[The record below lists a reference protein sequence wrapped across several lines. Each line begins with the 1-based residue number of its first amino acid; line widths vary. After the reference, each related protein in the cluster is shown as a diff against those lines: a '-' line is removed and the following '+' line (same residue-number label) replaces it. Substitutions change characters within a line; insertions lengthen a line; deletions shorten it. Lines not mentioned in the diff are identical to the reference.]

1 MPNHFIEKYKKNKKF
16 LEENHVYNEQDEHSS
31 CGVGLIASLDGSE
44 TREIVELGVQALR
57 VLYHR
62 GAVDADGKTGDGA
75 GIQLSIPKNFFT
87 QQIERTGHAPNDFPF
102 GVGMIFLPRTDF
114 AAQENARTIVES
126 EIIKEG
132 LKIYGWRHVPI
143 NSSIIGDKA
152 KATRPE
158 IEQIL
163 ICNEELEDEKQFDNK
178 LYIIRKRIEKE
189 IRNQNISDFYICS
202 LSCQSI
208 VYKGMFLAEQL
219 SNFYPD
225 IQNENFTSRY
235 AVYHQRYSTN
245 TFPTWSL
252 AQPFRVIAHNGEIN
266 TLKGNKNWMAAH
278 EPRMEHKNFGNNV
291 DDLKPIIDSKAS
303 DSAALDSTI
312 ELLVKANRSLPMAK
326 IITIPEAWSHRRD
339 FPKKIKDLYAYGGAV
354 MEPWDGPA
362 AICGAY
368 GDWAIAGMD
377 RNGLRPIRY
386 TLTKNLLIA
395 GSETGMV
402 DIKENEIV
410 ERGRVGPG
418 QLIAVNFKEKKFFK
432 DHEIKK
438 YLAETKPF
446 GDWTKKITYID
457 KLVQSVDEEFRD
469 LDSGD
474 LRKRMACFAWSV
486 EDIELILHPM
496 IA

>member
-1 MPNHFIEKYKKNKKF
+1 MPNHFIEKYKKDKKF

-87 QQIERTGHAPNDFPF
+87 QQIERTGHTPNDLPF

-225 IQNENFTSRY
+225 IQNENFISRY

-291 DDLKPIIDSKAS
+291 DDLKPIIDAKAS

-326 IITIPEAWSHRRD
+326 IITIPE
-339 FPKKIKDLYAYGGAV
+339 
-354 MEPWDGPA
+354 
-362 AICGAY
+362 
-368 GDWAIAGMD
+368 
-377 RNGLRPIRY
+377 
-386 TLTKNLLIA
+386 LL
-395 GSETGMV
+395 
-402 DIKENEIV
+402 
-410 ERGRVGPG
+410 
-418 QLIAVNFKEKKFFK
+418 LF
-432 DHEIKK
+432 
-438 YLAETKPF
+438 
-446 GDWTKKITYID
+446 
-457 KLVQSVDEEFRD
+457 
-469 LDSGD
+469 
-474 LRKRMACFAWSV
+474 
-486 EDIELILHPM
+486 
-496 IA
+496 